1 MGVYDVTISNTRPR
15 SAMNVYEWVLT
26 IVIVVVLIVYLKLTI
41 NLNDCY

>member
-15 SAMNVYEWVLT
+15 PTMNVYEWVLT

-41 NLNDCY
+41 NKIDHY

>member
-1 MGVYDVTISNTRPR
+1 MGVHDATVLNRQTGSNM
-15 SAMNVYEWVLT
+15 SMHEWVLT